1 MTSHLHHITAAADRV
16 PFGQKVVYGTG
27 QISNVILAIA
37 IANLA
42 PFVLTVELGVSA
54 VLVGLAMGLPRVWD
68 AFTDPVIGYLS
79 DNARTRWGRRK
90 PFMFVGLLCVA
101 ACLALMWQMPR
112 GWSDMGYFWFFFGMS
127 LVFYLAYTV
136 YATPFV
142 ALGYEL
148 TPDYHERTRVM
159 GVMNFMGNLA
169 AVPMAWM
176 FAVMQW
182 DAFDDGVQGARVLA
196 IVLAVLVVV
205 FGLVPIILL
214 RDPSRDRFAAGQ
226 AGALPGGLP
235 KLGFFSGLK
244 TTLRNRS
251 FLYLCLATL
260 LFFPGLILIQ
270 NFGSFLLIYY
280 VYDGAKDAASVL
292 IGWSGT
298 LSAVLTLAFIP
309 VVTWLGT
316 HLGKRRAFMLCAGS
330 ALIGTLLKWFCYQ
343 PTMPYI
349 NLLPG
354 PFVSI
359 GFAALWVL
367 TGSMMADVCDQDE
380 LATGERREGTYSAVF
395 WWIVKLGLS
404 SSLVLSGVLLKVTGF
419 QEKAGADQSADT
431 FFWMRVC
438 DVAFPAIFIAVA
450 IYLIYRFPLTEERAY
465 EIKSELARRKGEQP
479 G

>member
-1 MTSHLHHITAAADRV
+1 MHEHHQTSAADRV
-16 PFGQKVVYGTG
+16 SFAQKVIYGTG

-68 AFTDPVIGYLS
+68 AFTDPVVGYLS
-79 DNARTRWGRRK
+79 DNARTKWGRRK
-90 PFMFVGLLCVA
+90 PFMFVGLLAVG

-127 LVFYLAYTV
+127 IVFYLAYTF

-182 DAFDDGVQGARVLA
+182 DAFEDGVQGARFLA
-196 IVLAVLVVV
+196 IILAVLVVI
-205 FGLVPIILL
+205 FGLVPIIFL
-214 RDPSRDRFAAGQ
+214 RDPTRDRFSVREDRSAK
-226 AGALPGGLP
+226 GASPT
-235 KLGFFSGLK
+235 LGFFDGLK
-244 TTLRNRS
+244 TTLKNRS

-260 LFFPGLILIQ
+260 LFFPGLTLIQ

-280 VYDGAKDAASVL
+280 VYAGAKDAASVL

-316 HLGKRRAFMLCAGS
+316 HVGKRRAFMICAAS
-330 ALIGTLLKWFCYQ
+330 ALFGTLLKWFCYQ
-343 PTMPYI
+343 PSMPYI

-367 TGSMMADVCDQDE
+367 TGAMMADVCDQDE

-438 DVAFPAIFIAVA
+438 DVAFPALFIAVA

-465 EIKSELARRKGEQP
+465 EIKGELARRKSEQP
-479 G
+479 A